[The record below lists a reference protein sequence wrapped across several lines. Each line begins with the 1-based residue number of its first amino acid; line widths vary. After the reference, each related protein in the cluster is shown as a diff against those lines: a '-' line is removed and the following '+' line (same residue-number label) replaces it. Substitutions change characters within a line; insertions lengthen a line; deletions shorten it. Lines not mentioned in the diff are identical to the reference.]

1 MSTDQIRILIVD
13 DEPAIVK
20 QLVQVLKSNP
30 NYDLLSC
37 STGQDG
43 LRQIEYFRPHLLLLD
58 LGLPDMSGLEVLSRL
73 RKWSLVP
80 VIVLTVQDNENIKV
94 QVLDSGADDF
104 LCKPFGTAELMARI
118 RVALRNHSSI
128 EATPQFVS
136 GELQVNLNAKT
147 VKLDDKEIHLSRTEF
162 DLLALLVRQPGQVI
176 AQKQLL
182 KEIWHT
188 TSDDQSHYLRIYINQ
203 LRKKIEKN
211 PSEPKH
217 ILTEPGVG
225 YRIV

>member
-1 MSTDQIRILIVD
+1 MSTDQVRILIVD
-13 DEPAIVK
+13 DEPAIVN

-30 NYDLLSC
+30 NYELLSC
-37 STGQDG
+37 STGHDG
-43 LRQIEYFRPHLLLLD
+43 LRQIESFRPHLLLLD
-58 LGLPDMSGLEVLSRL
+58 LGLPDLPGLEVLSRL

-94 QVLDSGADDF
+94 QVLDAGADDF

-128 EATPQFVS
+128 EATPLFSS
-136 GELQVNLNAKT
+136 GDLQVNLNAKT
-147 VKLDDKEIHLSRTEF
+147 VKLGEKEIHLSRTEF

-176 AQKQLL
+176 AQKHLL